1 MKDSEEIELARAR
14 LKILKYW
21 FEGKKNGV
29 SFGELLGKEFGRSFA
44 MKAKSVIQS
53 TRVIGTF
60 LEVKFRGFQYP
71 LYYPAE
77 MPLHSLYQVVAETL
91 FNHDW
96 HYYESERTRIDRQ
109 DVVVDCGAG
118 EGLFSLFAAKRCR
131 KVYAIEPLPR
141 FVQAMKLTFSAF
153 RNVEIIQCALSDHQ
167 GIAHLHPS
175 GISSSLSTHS
185 HEDITVKT
193 DTVDNLFFKKGIKV
207 NFMKADLEGSEM
219 EMLQGAYRTLKT
231 YSPKIAI
238 TTYHKR
244 EHARKISDFLENVN
258 PNYEISLRGL
268 HANYGSFVML
278 HANAMNR
285 P

>member
-1 MKDSEEIELARAR
+1 MKNPDEIELAQAR
-14 LKILKYW
+14 LKILKHW

-29 SFGELLGKEFGRSFA
+29 SFTELLGKEFGRSFA

-91 FNHDW
+91 FDDDW
-96 HYYESERTRIDRQ
+96 HYYESERTGIDRQ

-118 EGLFSLFAAKRCR
+118 EGLFSLFAVKRCR

-153 RNVEIIQCALSDHQ
+153 CNVEIVQCALSDHE

-185 HEDITVKT
+185 FEDITVKI
-193 DTVDNLFFKKGIKV
+193 DTVDNLFFKKGIRV

-244 EHARKISDFLENVN
+244 EHARKISDFLEKAN
-258 PNYEISLRGL
+258 PNYEINLRGL